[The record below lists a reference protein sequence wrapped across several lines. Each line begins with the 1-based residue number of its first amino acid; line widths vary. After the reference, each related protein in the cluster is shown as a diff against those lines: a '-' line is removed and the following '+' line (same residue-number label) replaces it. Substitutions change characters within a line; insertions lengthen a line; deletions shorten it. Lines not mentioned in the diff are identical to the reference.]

1 MRRQGVTSESGLAR
15 AAGRAGQSPG
25 AALFAHIRLR
35 LTLWYCAVLLGALLI
50 FGAGL
55 YVGLYSATLGSI
67 DDTLRRQVT
76 SLHGGATPPRGQFCV
91 RPAVPQVFAPRP
103 GLHVAVPA
111 VSYWACY
118 TDTGIAH
125 TSRLARDTAFAS
137 TGVFEAVRRSGA
149 TYGIANLGEG
159 VGRVRWY
166 AQPVRNSS
174 GTLVGAIQVGIP
186 IEAYLDVQQSL
197 IVLLAI
203 TGAIALACAVAG
215 GLFLGERALQ
225 PARLA
230 MARQQAFIADASH
243 ELRTPLTLLR
253 ANAEVLLRGRR
264 HLSDD
269 DVELLD
275 DIVHETAHMAALAD
289 NMLTLA
295 RLDAGSPPPERE
307 PIDLGALVQDLAKRA
322 MAYGSQHAIDIEV
335 VAEPAMV
342 LANRTLLE
350 QAILALLDNAVKYN
364 RPGGHIT
371 LRTHR
376 SGSTALVEIAD
387 TGIGIAPEH
396 LPHLGERFYRVD
408 KARSREAGGAGLGLS
423 IARGI
428 ATLHGG
434 TLTLA
439 SEAGSG
445 TIATLALPGIQEG
458 MPAEASR
465 AGHPLVAPDEAA
477 T

>member
-1 MRRQGVTSESGLAR
+1 
-15 AAGRAGQSPG
+15 
-25 AALFAHIRLR
+25 
-35 LTLWYCAVLLGALLI
+35 VL
-50 FGAGL
+50 
-55 YVGLYSATLGSI
+55 
-67 DDTLRRQVT
+67 
-76 SLHGGATPPRGQFCV
+76 
-91 RPAVPQVFAPRP
+91 RP
-103 GLHVAVPA
+103 GIRVAVPA
-111 VSYWACY
+111 LSYWACY
-118 TDTGIAH
+118 TATGVAR
-125 TSRLARDTAFAS
+125 TSRLARGTTFTSHGIFA
-137 TGVFEAVRRSGA
+137 AVRRSGP
-149 TYGIANLGEG
+149 TYGIADLGEG

-166 AQPVRNSS
+166 AQPVRDSS
-174 GTLVGAIQVGIP
+174 GALLGAIEVGIP

-203 TGAIALACAVAG
+203 TGVIALACAVVG

-230 MARQQAFIADASH
+230 MSRQQAFIADASH

-295 RLDAGSPPPERE
+295 RLDAGNLPPERE
-307 PIDLGALVQDLAKRA
+307 PIDLGSLARELA
-322 MAYGSQHAIDIEV
+322 RRTTAYGSQHAIDVTV
-335 VAEPAMV
+335 VAEPAVV

-350 QAILALLDNAVKYN
+350 QATLALLDNAVKYN
-364 RPGGHIT
+364 RPGGQIT
-371 LRTHR
+371 LRTRR
-376 SGSTALVEIAD
+376 SGSTALLEILD
-387 TGIGIAPEH
+387 TGIGIAAEH
-396 LPHLGERFYRVD
+396 LPRLGERFYRVD

-434 TLTLA
+434 TLTLD
-439 SEAGSG
+439 SEAGRG
-445 TIATLALPGIQEG
+445 TTVTLALPCIQDS
-458 MPAEASR
+458 MPAEASGI
-465 AGHPLVAPDEAA
+465 GHSLVAPDEAA
-477 T
+477 P